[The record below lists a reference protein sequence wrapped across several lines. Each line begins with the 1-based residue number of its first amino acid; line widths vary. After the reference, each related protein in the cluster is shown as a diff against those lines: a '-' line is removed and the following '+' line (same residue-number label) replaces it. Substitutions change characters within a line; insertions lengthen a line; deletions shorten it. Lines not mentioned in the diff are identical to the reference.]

1 MKDSK
6 LISLLR
12 KLSDGEFRDFE
23 KFTASPFFSK
33 GRDLTPFFKIIK
45 NFYPDFDNDDLN
57 NEFVFCKL
65 FPDKKYDKV
74 KSANMIKTLSS
85 QLFLLC
91 KDFLIQLDLMED
103 ENRKQY
109 YLLNQLRKK
118 KLYNEYEKDL
128 GNLNNEGKDVF
139 KGTVRDFSE
148 KYFLETIKRD
158 YFLDRDEFEKCY
170 EANLKSGEF
179 SLLAGLIYAFRHQDE
194 KNIAAAYNLTVR
206 DNLMDLVLDNLDA
219 EKLSESAKINKHELY
234 PYIEIYYMLYRM
246 NKFTN
251 EEDYFKLKE
260 LLKQRS
266 HLFGQ
271 YENYILWNMM
281 MSFCNVKGMPYREH
295 FNIYKY
301 VLENGIYKKSSNEDF
316 HVVMFRNIVTTAL
329 QVRAI
334 DWFEDFINKYS
345 SELHEDHR
353 NDMRNYSLSVLN
365 FMKGNYLKALELI
378 QTIRF
383 ELIFYKIDIRQ
394 LQLKIY
400 YKLEYYE
407 QLYSLIDSTL
417 HFLSKNLEIRN
428 EHKISLKNFTKY
440 LKELVKFKTNP
451 GQHKGEFDF
460 LRKKILAEKYF
471 GAKEWFIEEI
481 NILVKK

>member
-1 MKDSK
+1 MNDSK
-6 LISLLR
+6 LVSLLK
-12 KLSDGEFRDFE
+12 KLSPEEFRDFE

-33 GRDLTPFFKIIK
+33 GRDLTPLYKVLK
-45 NFYPDFDNDDLN
+45 GFYPDFANDDLN
-57 NEFVFCKL
+57 NEFIFCKL
-65 FPDKKYDKV
+65 FPDKNYDRV

-91 KDFLIQLDLMED
+91 KDFLIQLDLRED
-103 ENRKQY
+103 DIRKQY

-170 EANLKSGEF
+170 EANLKSGEYT
-179 SLLAGLIYAFRHQDE
+179 LLAGLINAFKHQDE
-194 KNIAAAYNLTVR
+194 KNIAAAYNLNVR
-206 DNLMDLVLDNLDA
+206 DNLLDLILDNLDA
-219 EKLSESAKINKHELY
+219 EKLTESAKKNDHPMY
-234 PYIEIYYMLYRM
+234 PYIEIYYMIYRM
-246 NKFTN
+246 NKFGN
-251 EEDYFKLKE
+251 DEDYFKLKK
-260 LLKQRS
+260 LLTERS

-271 YENYILWNMM
+271 YENYILWNIMM
-281 MSFCNVKGMPYREH
+281 TFCNVKGMPYQEL
-295 FNIYKY
+295 FNIYNY
-301 VLENGIYKKSSNEDF
+301 VLENRIYKKSPDEDF
-316 HVVMFRNIVTTAL
+316 HIVMFRNIVANFM
-329 QVRAI
+329 RAGDI
-334 DWFEDFINKYS
+334 KWFENFISKYLP
-345 SELHEDHR
+345 ELHDDHR
-353 NDMRNYSLSVLN
+353 NDMRNYSGAVLN
-365 FMKGNYLKALELI
+365 FMKGNYLKALEQI
-378 QTIRF
+378 QQVRY
-383 ELIFYKIDIRQ
+383 ELIFYKIDVRQ

-407 QLYSLIDSTL
+407 QLYSLTDSTL
-417 HFLSKNLEIRN
+417 HFLSKNVELKT
-428 EHKISLKNFTKY
+428 EHKTSLKNFVKY

-451 GQHKGEFDF
+451 GQHKGEFVF